1 MNQQKTD
8 NFLRSC
14 LDSLIGNLDSTYYGR
29 ILSHLPMLPY
39 ANIDSFAISREG
51 EFLYN
56 PAHEDIV
63 QRNKIAVL
71 RSMLHEGMHV
81 ALEHFARAEY
91 AKVESNEAHQYFNIA
106 ADCEIENIIDK
117 DFPYLPEDKKHHDCL
132 KNHVAREDWGNGT
145 EAIYKSLYAGD
156 GQQAKPPQNPT
167 SVLPQLSDLGKQRIH
182 AATQKAAK
190 EAVDAINDSA
200 MQEAGK
206 NTLND
211 PTGEQSKG
219 TAKGTSSVS
228 DGTLKLLGIKR
239 PKLNSFAAIEALFK
253 NTYGRG
259 DAKDDSTFNQ
269 RHLLRREFNDE
280 ALMGRHQRLDSEKE
294 GHVTKWHN
302 DVVIYADVSGSMPAS
317 AVTKSF
323 EFILE
328 LASQYGVSPI
338 TVHTYNSRVQQT
350 FVINSNSD
358 VKSLNI
364 RTGGGTDIAQAF
376 REKPPTNK
384 LVFVLTDMEDAPVKQ
399 WKHKGE
405 LVWLIHQN
413 SSTNFPEFV
422 GKQICINDIIKKI

>member
-1 MNQQKTD
+1 MSQQKIDT
-8 NFLRSC
+8 FLRSC

-29 ILSHLPMLPY
+29 IISHLPMLPDT
-39 ANIDSFAISREG
+39 AIDSFAVSKEG

-56 PAHEDIV
+56 PNHEDMV
-63 QRNKIAVL
+63 NKNKIAVL
-71 RSMLHEGMHV
+71 RSMLHEGMHI
-81 ALEHFARAEY
+81 ALEHFARADY
-91 AKVESNEAHQYFNIA
+91 AKVQSKEAHQYFNIA

-117 DFPYLPEDKKHHDCL
+117 DFPYIPKDKKHHDCL
-132 KNHVAREDWGNGT
+132 KNYVPRPYWGDGT

-156 GQQAKPPQNPT
+156 GQQQNTPQNSS

-182 AATQKAAK
+182 AATQKAAQ
-190 EAVDAINDSA
+190 EAVDAINDA
-200 MQEAGK
+200 AINEAGK
-206 NTLND
+206 NTVKD
-211 PTGEQSKG
+211 PTGSNSQGTGKG
-219 TAKGTSSVS
+219 VSNVS

-253 NTYGRG
+253 NAYGRG
-259 DAKDDSTFNQ
+259 EAKDDSTFNQ

-302 DVVIYADVSGSMPAS
+302 DVVIYADVSGSMPSS
-317 AVTKSF
+317 AVLKSF

-338 TVHTYNSRVQQT
+338 TVHTYNVRIQQS
-350 FVINSNSD
+350 FVITSNSD
-358 VKSLNI
+358 LKSLNI
-364 RTGGGTDIAQAF
+364 RTGGGTDIASAF
-376 REKPPTNK
+376 KEKPPKNK
-384 LVFVLTDMEDAPVKQ
+384 LVFVLTDMEDSPVRK
-399 WKHKGE
+399 WDYEGE

-413 SSTNFPEFV
+413 STTYFPDFV